1 MKLWRV
7 SRHVDLEGEGGFYAA
22 GRWHH
27 KGRPVIYASE
37 HAALAIIEFLVN
49 IVDRALIPSDTT
61 LYSIQIPKDA
71 PMGMIAPGLLPSDWK
86 SQHSLTRELGT
97 EWLDG
102 ISEVVLQVPA
112 ATTAGNNFLINPR
125 HPDISRLSIVDRIQP
140 PFDERLMTLK

>member
-1 MKLWRV
+1 VKLWRV
-7 SRHVDLEGEGGFYAA
+7 SRYVDLEGKGGLYAA

-61 LYSIQIPKDA
+61 LYSIEMPTDT
-71 PMGMIAPGLLPSDWK
+71 PTGMIAPGLLPADWR
-86 SQHSLTRELGT
+86 SRHLLTRELGT

-102 ISEVVLQVPA
+102 TSEAVLQIPA
-112 ATTAGNNFLINPR
+112 ATTAGHNFLINPK
-125 HPDISRLSIVDRIQP
+125 HPDISRFSIVDRIQP
-140 PFDERLMTLK
+140 PFDRRLLR